1 MPDFEFKVPVLVL
14 PKIYGAEFVTAVGTP
29 HPHEQLEWQHREQR
43 VLNRSRLAPWLVAIS
58 SPADREVD
66 SQPGY
71 ERGAGAGLRPRQP
84 YRDQHSL
91 LFLATR

>member
-14 PKIYGAEFVTAVGTP
+14 PKIYGAEFVTAVGTR
-29 HPHEQLEWQHREQR
+29 HPHEQLEWQRRKQR
-43 VLNRSRLAPWLVAIS
+43 VLNRSRLAPWLGAIS
-58 SPADREVD
+58 S
-66 SQPGY
+66 Y